1 MSDQKVVMVT
11 GSSSGIGREISLLLA
26 RNNYVVYAGMRN
38 LEKSSKLKSMTEN
51 ENLDLRIL
59 HLDVNDDESVKNAL
73 DYIYAKSS
81 RLDVLINNAGYG
93 LRGAFEDL
101 DMGEIKSLYE
111 TNVFGYIRTIQ
122 SALPIMRKQQ
132 SGLIINISSGVGRFG
147 IPNASAYSSSKFAV
161 EGLSESLFY
170 EVEPFGI
177 KVVLVEPGVIKTN
190 FFNSLV
196 ISNRS
201 VDPASPYTQ
210 MMREKDS
217 GLNEM
222 IKNGSEPE
230 YVAKIVLDIISND
243 NPNLRYLAGKD
254 IEQIMELKKRMS
266 DIDFHN
272 MMKKM

>member
-1 MSDQKVVMVT
+1 MPDQKVVMVT

-26 RNNYVVYAGMRN
+26 RNNYVVYASMRN
-38 LEKSSKLKSMTEN
+38 LEKGSELKSIAEN
-51 ENLDLRIL
+51 ENLDLYIL
-59 HLDVNDDESVKNAL
+59 HLDVNDDESVNKAL
-73 DYIYAKSS
+73 DSIYSKSS

-101 DMGEIKSLYE
+101 DMSEIKSLYE

-196 ISNRS
+196 VANRS
-201 VDPASPYTQ
+201 ADPASPYAQ
-210 MMREKDS
+210 MMREKDG

-222 IKNGSEPE
+222 IKNGSDPE
-230 YVAKIVLDIISND
+230 YVAKIVLDIILND

-254 IEQIMELKKRMS
+254 IEQLMELKKRIS
-266 DIDFHN
+266 DKDFHN
-272 MMKKM
+272 MMKNM